1 MPKEIIIENY
11 YSAYEI
17 MTGQWVRIDPCDY
30 YEENESGCPLHAN
43 NQFTLDLL
51 LKEERWKELS
61 EEAKEMVN
69 TILHCP
75 SEILELITTPK
86 NGKLTKR
93 SIRKYFNIKWRSKF
107 IASLTI
113 QEIINWVNKFE

>member
-61 EEAKEMVN
+61 EEAKEMIN
-69 TILHCP
+69 AILHCP

-93 SIRKYFNIKWRSKF
+93 SIRKYFNIKWRSKLF
-107 IASLTI
+107 TDLAIR
-113 QEIINWVNKFE
+113 EIIGWVNKL